1 MAASRLREG
10 GWFGCSL
17 WSGRRHLS
25 QHRGIAWRD
34 GHRVVFAGAAQGGMD
49 LRQAV
54 TGHTHEQM
62 VFGVIID
69 PIGRDRRAGEP
80 AGAGGARVGEGVVR
94 SEDHTS
100 ELQSLMRISYA
111 VFCLKNKK

>member
-69 PIGRDRRAGEP
+69 PIGRDRRA
-80 AGAGGARVGEGVVR
+80 AGQLRSEERRVGKEWVSTCR
-94 SEDHTS
+94 FRWSPYH
-100 ELQSLMRISYA
+100 
-111 VFCLKNKK
+111 